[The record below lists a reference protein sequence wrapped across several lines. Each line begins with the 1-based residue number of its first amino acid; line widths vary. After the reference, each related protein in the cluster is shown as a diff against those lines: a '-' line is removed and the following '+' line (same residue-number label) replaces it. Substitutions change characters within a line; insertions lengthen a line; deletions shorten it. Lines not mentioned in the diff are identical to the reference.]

1 MPESEQEQRERLLI
15 VNNVY
20 ADYPLFDE
28 IMEDIERCHDSPN
41 LKKKNDPD
49 CLFLTGCTGAGKTT
63 IYETYVQDYPIREE
77 EDGTVVPVVC
87 AVIPPPATIKGLVE
101 VLLEQLGD
109 PVPKKGTTLNKTGR
123 LYKNLKDCKV
133 ELIFLDEFHHF
144 IDSDSKKVLK
154 NVCDW
159 LKTLIVNTKIPV
171 ILFGMP
177 ESEKIMTVDNFQ
189 LSRRFNYRHSL
200 IPFPN
205 DDSGLELFRKFLS
218 DIESQLPL
226 ANKSNLAEKSMSE
239 RIYYATDGTIAHVM
253 TLIRMGATHAIEK
266 DIEQIDLNV
275 LGIIFDKHLRH
286 EKSFKK
292 TDPFSGDKF
301 EIQAAYAQDPKFDET
316 TSKRKKSKKDNLK
329 DIL

>member
-1 MPESEQEQRERLLI
+1 MPESEEEQRERLLI

-41 LKKKNDPD
+41 LKKNNDPD
-49 CLFLTGCTGAGKTT
+49 CLFMTGCTGAGKTT
-63 IYETYVQDYPIREE
+63 IYDTYVQDYPIREE
-77 EDGTVVPVVC
+77 EDGTVVPVVY

-109 PVPKKGTTLNKTGR
+109 PLPKKGTTINKTSR
-123 LYKNLKDCKV
+123 LYKCLKDCKV

-144 IDSDSKKVLK
+144 IDSDSRKVLK

-159 LKTLIVNTKIPV
+159 LKTLIINTKIPV
-171 ILFGMP
+171 VLFGMP

-205 DDSGLELFRKFLS
+205 DESGLELFRKFLS

-253 TLIRMGATHAIEK
+253 TLIRMGATHAIEH
-266 DIEQIDLNV
+266 DIEQINLNV

-292 TDPFSGDKF
+292 TDPFSRSKF
-301 EIQAAYAQDPKFDET
+301 ELEAAYAQDPKFDET
-316 TSKRKKSKKDNLK
+316 TGKRKKNGVKEVFRK
-329 DIL
+329 

>member
-1 MPESEQEQRERLLI
+1 MPESEEEQRERLLI

-41 LKKKNDPD
+41 LKKNNDPD
-49 CLFLTGCTGAGKTT
+49 CLFITGCTGAGKTT
-63 IYETYVQDYPIREE
+63 IYDTYVQDYPIREE
-77 EDGTVVPVVC
+77 EDGTVVPVVY

-109 PVPKKGTTLNKTGR
+109 PLPKKGTTINKTSR
-123 LYKNLKDCKV
+123 LYKCLKDCKV

-144 IDSDSKKVLK
+144 IDSDSRKVLK

-159 LKTLIVNTKIPV
+159 LKTLIINTKIPV
-171 ILFGMP
+171 VLFGMP

-205 DDSGLELFRKFLS
+205 DESGLELFRKFLS

-253 TLIRMGATHAIEK
+253 TLIRMGATHAIEHN
-266 DIEQIDLNV
+266 IEQIDLNI

-292 TDPFSGDKF
+292 TDPFSRNKF
-301 EIQAAYAQDPKFDET
+301 ELEAAYAKDPKFDET
-316 TSKRKKSKKDNLK
+316 TGKRKKDSVKDVFRK
-329 DIL
+329 

>member
-1 MPESEQEQRERLLI
+1 MPESEQDQRERLLI

-41 LKKKNDPD
+41 LKKNSDPD
-49 CLFLTGCTGAGKTT
+49 CLFMTGCTGAGKTT
-63 IYETYVQDYPIREE
+63 IYDTYVQDYPIRED
-77 EDGTVVPVVC
+77 EDGTVVPVVY

-109 PVPKKGTTLNKTGR
+109 PLPKKGTTINKTSR
-123 LYKNLKDCKV
+123 LYKCLNDCKV

-159 LKTLIVNTKIPV
+159 LKTLIINTKIPV

-205 DDSGLELFRKFLS
+205 DDSGLDLFRKFLS
-218 DIESQLPL
+218 DIESKLPL

-253 TLIRMGATHAIEK
+253 TLIRMGATYAIEQ

-292 TDPFSGDKF
+292 TDPFSRNKF
-301 EIQAAYAQDPKFDET
+301 ELEAAYAQDSKFDET
-316 TSKRKKSKKDNLK
+316 TGKRKKDSVKDVFRK
-329 DIL
+329 

>member
-49 CLFLTGCTGAGKTT
+49 CFFLTGCTGAGKTT

-109 PVPKKGTTLNKTGR
+109 PVPKKGTTIKKTSR
-123 LYKNLKDCKV
+123 LYKCLKDCKV

-177 ESEKIMTVDNFQ
+177 ESEKIMTVDNLQ

-253 TLIRMGATHAIEK
+253 TLIRMGATPTHAIEK

-286 EKSFKK
+286 EKSFKRPIHSQVISSRYRLPTHK
-292 TDPFSGDKF
+292 ILNSMRRLVR
-301 EIQAAYAQDPKFDET
+301 E
-316 TSKRKKSKKDNLK
+316 KRAKRT
-329 DIL
+329 I